1 MSNTTAHTDLAT
13 EQVRAWELR
22 PTDTLVDEDTGLAL
36 PITTVTV
43 DEPGRAGRKV
53 HIAALVLGGR
63 TLPLNQ
69 FVTIAK
75 RDNTPT
81 GAAADVEA
89 SAAKDQ
95 HTLSETACDLIVIE
109 HRLRDVRRWT
119 PETARTHLD
128 AALSSVATALDALH
142 AEHTHRT
149 TTEQE
154 QS

>member
-1 MSNTTAHTDLAT
+1 MADTTTHTDLAT
-13 EQVRAWELR
+13 EQVRAWDLR
-22 PTDTLVDEDTGLAL
+22 PTDTLVDPDTGVAF

-43 DEPGRAGRKV
+43 DEPGRAGREV
-53 HIAALVLGGR
+53 HIAALVLGAR

-75 RDNTPT
+75 RDDVPT
-81 GAAADVEA
+81 GAASDVEA
-89 SAAKDQ
+89 NAATDR

-119 PETARTHLD
+119 PETARAHLD

-142 AEHTHRT
+142 SEYATR

-154 QS
+154 Q

>member
-1 MSNTTAHTDLAT
+1 MADTTTDTDLAT
-13 EQVRAWELR
+13 EQVRAWDLR
-22 PTDTLVDEDTGLAL
+22 PTDTLVDPDTGVAF

-43 DEPGRAGRKV
+43 DEPGRAGREV
-53 HIAALVLGGR
+53 HIAALVLGAR

-75 RDNTPT
+75 RDNVST
-81 GAAADVEA
+81 GAAPDVEA
-89 SAAKDQ
+89 NAATDR

-119 PETARTHLD
+119 PESARAHLD

-142 AEHTHRT
+142 AEYATR

-154 QS
+154 Q

>member
-1 MSNTTAHTDLAT
+1 MTDTTTHTDLAT
-13 EQVRAWELR
+13 EQVRAWDLR
-22 PTDTLVDEDTGLAL
+22 QSDTLIDPDTGIAF
-36 PITTVTV
+36 PITTVRV
-43 DEPGRAGRKV
+43 DDPGRAGREV
-53 HIAALVLGGR
+53 HIAAPVLGPR

-81 GAAADVEA
+81 GTAADMAA
-89 SAAKDQ
+89 SAAKDR

-119 PETARTHLD
+119 PESARAHLD

-142 AEHTHRT
+142 AEYATR

-154 QS
+154 Q

>member
-1 MSNTTAHTDLAT
+1 MADTTTHTDLAT
-13 EQVRAWELR
+13 EQVRAWDLR
-22 PTDTLVDEDTGLAL
+22 PTDTLVDPDTGVAF

-43 DEPGRAGRKV
+43 DEPGRPGREG
-53 HIAALVLGGR
+53 HIAALVLGSR

-75 RDNTPT
+75 RDNVPT
-81 GAAADVEA
+81 GAAPDVEA
-89 SAAKDQ
+89 NAATDR

-119 PETARTHLD
+119 PETACAHLD

-142 AEHTHRT
+142 ADYATR

-154 QS
+154 Q

>member
-1 MSNTTAHTDLAT
+1 MNDTHTALAT
-13 EQVRAWELR
+13 EQVRAWDLR
-22 PTDTLVDEDTGLAL
+22 PTDTLVDPDLGVAF
-36 PITTVTV
+36 PITTVNV
-43 DEPGRAGRKV
+43 DEPGRAGRRV
-53 HIAALVLGGR
+53 HIAAVVLGAR

-75 RDNTPT
+75 RDTTPAGT
-81 GAAADVEA
+81 SADIAAR
-89 SAAKDQ
+89 AAKDR

-119 PETARTHLD
+119 PETARAHLD

-142 AEHTHRT
+142 AEHAHR

-154 QS
+154 Q

>member
-1 MSNTTAHTDLAT
+1 MTDTTAHTDLAT
-13 EQVRAWELR
+13 EQVRAWDLR
-22 PTDTLVDEDTGLAL
+22 QSDTLIDPDTGIAF
-36 PITTVTV
+36 PITTVRV
-43 DEPGRAGRKV
+43 NDPGRAGREV
-53 HIAALVLGGR
+53 HIAAPVLGPR

-81 GAAADVEA
+81 GTAADMAA
-89 SAAKDQ
+89 SAAKDR

-119 PETARTHLD
+119 PESARAHLD

-142 AEHTHRT
+142 AEYATR

-154 QS
+154 Q

>member
-1 MSNTTAHTDLAT
+1 MTDTTTHTDLAT
-13 EQVRAWELR
+13 EEVRAWDLR
-22 PTDTLVDEDTGLAL
+22 PTDTLVDPDTGVAF
-36 PITTVTV
+36 PITTVRV
-43 DEPGRAGRKV
+43 DEPGRAGREV
-53 HIAALVLGGR
+53 HIAALVLGPR

-81 GAAADVEA
+81 GTDADIAA
-89 SAAKDQ
+89 SAAKDR

-119 PETARTHLD
+119 PETARAHLD

-142 AEHTHRT
+142 AEYATR

-154 QS
+154 Q

>member
-1 MSNTTAHTDLAT
+1 MADTTTHTDLAT
-13 EQVRAWELR
+13 EQVRAWDLR
-22 PTDTLVDEDTGLAL
+22 PTDTLVDPDTGVAF

-43 DEPGRAGRKV
+43 DEPGRAGREV
-53 HIAALVLGGR
+53 HIAALVLGAR

-75 RDNTPT
+75 RDDVPT
-81 GAAADVEA
+81 GAASDIEA
-89 SAAKDQ
+89 NAAKDR

-119 PETARTHLD
+119 PETARAHLD

-142 AEHTHRT
+142 AGYATR

-154 QS
+154 Q